1 VTADVWRFD
10 GSEGQLLVH
19 TGVTGRAAKMGHRLT
34 IAMDTWRATVKW
46 TDGEPADV
54 ELTVAVDSLQVV
66 RGEGGVTPLSG
77 PEKALARSNALKVL
91 GADRFPEIRFQASGI
106 EKTSDGY
113 RLTGSLKIHG
123 VTRARVFDLHVDD
136 RVDMWRLS
144 CQDDVRQTEFGVKP
158 YSMLMGSMKVV
169 DAVSVS
175 FSASRPKSD

>member
-1 VTADVWRFD
+1 MTADVWRFD

-77 PEKALARSNALKVL
+77 PEKALARSNALKVRMMKMKWVPSIK
-91 GADRFPEIRFQASGI
+91 DP
-106 EKTSDGY
+106 
-113 RLTGSLKIHG
+113 SLQ
-123 VTRARVFDLHVDD
+123 
-136 RVDMWRLS
+136 S
-144 CQDDVRQTEFGVKP
+144 N
-158 YSMLMGSMKVV
+158 
-169 DAVSVS
+169 VSL
-175 FSASRPKSD
+175 